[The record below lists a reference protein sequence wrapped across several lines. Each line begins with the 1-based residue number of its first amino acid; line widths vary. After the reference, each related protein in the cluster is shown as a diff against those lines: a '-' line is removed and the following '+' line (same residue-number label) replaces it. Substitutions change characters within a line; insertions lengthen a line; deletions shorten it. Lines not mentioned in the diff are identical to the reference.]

1 MGDESFTFIGAG
13 IYPAPKYGFFNEPF
27 RYTLEPADSKIR
39 PYIKS

>member
-1 MGDESFTFIGAG
+1 MSDKLLLPIGAG